1 MQTRN
6 QKHAVEVFQKVEGL
20 FNEGKEAIEEL
31 LKTEGEET
39 QKVKKKRREIETAR
53 KKYGAMA
60 HKLPVLIRTAGLA
73 QALGFLDAKSKKES
87 EAMNKRLLDDLASTL
102 SKSSTQLLSHSRG
115 DNNQSLGDYLRL
127 TQETLAA
134 LLWYKRFA
142 QSVLGVEQGERTG
155 D

>member
-6 QKHAVEVFQKVEGL
+6 QTLAVKVFQK
-20 FNEGKEAIEEL
+20 IENLQREFPDENS
-31 LKTEGEET
+31 TE
-39 QKVKKKRREIETAR
+39 R

-60 HKLPVLIRTAGLA
+60 HNLPVLIRTAGLA
-73 QALGFLDAKSKKES
+73 QALGFLDAKSNDKEGK
-87 EAMNKRLLDDLASTL
+87 MNKQLLNDLASTL
-102 SKSSTQLLSHSRG
+102 GKSSTQFLNQSRG

-142 QSVLGVEQGERTG
+142 QSVLGVESGEKAKE
-155 D
+155 

>member
-1 MQTRN
+1 MQTRD
-6 QKHAVEVFQKVEGL
+6 QKLAVKVFQKVEKL
-20 FNEGKEAIEEL
+20 QREYPDENSIE
-31 LKTEGEET
+31 
-39 QKVKKKRREIETAR
+39 R

-87 EAMNKRLLDDLASTL
+87 EAMNKRLLEDLASTL
-102 SKSSTQLLSHSRG
+102 GQSSTQLLSQSRG
-115 DNNQSLGDYLRL
+115 ENNQSLGDYLRL

-142 QSVLGVEQGERTG
+142 QSVLGVEQGERAG
-155 D
+155 E